1 MASIRSRNRAS
12 SRAARRRSAAAR
24 AGVAAGAA
32 IALFACLL
40 ACGAPQGADPPETES
55 GTLIT
60 GVWAFVSET
69 NTETGELVR
78 DDSTWSGIWVFTDG
92 YHCLARMDNDRT
104 ARSAAELA
112 ELSPEE
118 KAAHYEQLLNY
129 SSTAGTYTVEGDT
142 LRRQW
147 QISLGPDI
155 IGQESVAA
163 VRVEGDRMIVDLPRR
178 SEESGPSVQVVYRRL
193 E

>member
-1 MASIRSRNRAS
+1 MKTTDLLPL
-12 SRAARRRSAAAR
+12 AASAA
-24 AGVAAGAA
+24 
-32 IALFACLL
+32 LLL
-40 ACGAPQGADPPETES
+40 AGCTPAPPMEEEDE

-92 YHCLARMDNDRT
+92 YHCLARMDNNRT

-112 ELSPEE
+112 ELTPEE
-118 KAAHYEQLLNY
+118 QVAHYEQLLNY
-129 SSTAGTYTVEGDT
+129 SGTAGTYQIEGDT

-147 QISLGPDI
+147 DVSLGPDI
-155 IGQESVAA
+155 IGLESVAK
-163 VRVEGDRMIVDLPRR
+163 VRVEGDRMFVDLPRR
-178 SEESGPSVQVVYRRL
+178 SEESGPAVQVIYRRL

>member
-1 MASIRSRNRAS
+1 MMKTDRLTFLFVLL
-12 SRAARRRSAAAR
+12 AAAAALAL
-24 AGVAAGAA
+24 AGCTPV
-32 IALFACLL
+32 
-40 ACGAPQGADPPETES
+40 PPMEEEDE

-69 NTETGELVR
+69 DTETGELVR
-78 DDSTWSGIWVFTDG
+78 DDSTWSGIWVFTNG
-92 YHCLARMDNDRT
+92 YHCLARMDNNRT
-104 ARSAAELA
+104 ARPAAELA

-118 KAAHYEQLLNY
+118 QVAHYEQIQNY
-129 SSTAGTYTVEGDT
+129 SGTAGTYQIEGDT

-155 IGQESVAA
+155 IGLESVAK
-163 VRVEGDRMIVDLPRR
+163 VRVEGDRMFVDLPRR
-178 SEESGPSVQVVYRRL
+178 SEESGPAVQVIYRRL

>member
-1 MASIRSRNRAS
+1 MIRFFTPLA
-12 SRAARRRSAAAR
+12 
-24 AGVAAGAA
+24 VAGA
-32 IALFACLL
+32 LVSFACTTS
-40 ACGAPQGADPPETES
+40 PPMEAEDE

-78 DDSTWSGIWVFTDG
+78 DDSTWSGIWVFTNG
-92 YHCLARMDNDRT
+92 YHCLARMDNNRT

-112 ELSPEE
+112 ELTPEE
-118 KAAHYEQLLNY
+118 QVAHYEQLLNY
-129 SSTAGTYTVEGDT
+129 SGTAGTYQIEGDT

-147 QISLGPDI
+147 DVSLGPDI
-155 IGQESVAA
+155 IGLESVAR
-163 VRVEGDRMIVDLPRR
+163 VRVEGDRMFVDLPRR
-178 SEESGPSVQVVYRRL
+178 TEESGPAVQVIYRRL

>member
-1 MASIRSRNRAS
+1 MKKV
-12 SRAARRRSAAAR
+12 RRSFLFLLPA
-24 AGVAAGAA
+24 AAGA
-32 IALFACLL
+32 LL
-40 ACGAPQGADPPETES
+40 VYVCSPAPPMEEEDE

-78 DDSTWSGIWVFTDG
+78 DDSTWSGIWVFTNG
-92 YHCLARMDNDRT
+92 YHCLARMDNNRT

-112 ELSPEE
+112 ELTPEE
-118 KAAHYEQLLNY
+118 QVAHYEQLLNY
-129 SSTAGTYTVEGDT
+129 SGTAGTYQIEGDT

-147 QISLGPDI
+147 DVSLGPDI
-155 IGQESVAA
+155 IGLESVAK
-163 VRVEGDRMIVDLPRR
+163 VRVEGDRMFVDLPRR
-178 SEESGPSVQVVYRRL
+178 TEESGPAVQVIYRRL

>member
-1 MASIRSRNRAS
+1 MKKTDLMIHLLVLSMGLAVAL
-12 SRAARRRSAAAR
+12 SA
-24 AGVAAGAA
+24 
-32 IALFACLL
+32 CT
-40 ACGAPQGADPPETES
+40 PPPPMEEEDE

-78 DDSTWSGIWVFTDG
+78 DDSTWSGIWVFTNG
-92 YHCLARMDNDRT
+92 YHCLARMDNNRT

-118 KAAHYEQLLNY
+118 QVAHYEQLLNY
-129 SSTAGTYTVEGDT
+129 SGTAGTYQIEGDT

-147 QISLGPDI
+147 DVSLGPDI
-155 IGQESVAA
+155 IGLESVAK
-163 VRVEGDRMIVDLPRR
+163 VRVEGDRMFVDLPRR
-178 SEESGPSVQVVYRRL
+178 SEESGPAVQVIYRRL